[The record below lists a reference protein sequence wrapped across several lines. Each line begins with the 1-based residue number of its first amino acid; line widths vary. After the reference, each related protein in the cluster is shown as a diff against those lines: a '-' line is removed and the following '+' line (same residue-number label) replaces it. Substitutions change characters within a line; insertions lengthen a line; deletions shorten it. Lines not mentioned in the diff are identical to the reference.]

1 MKLITLS
8 PSLGRNYEKSTL
20 HEFLK
25 INLDYVRPGSLFQYL
40 HTLNQFEDHPPTLW
54 VTLIPKMDPLEL
66 GYLADSGS
74 GISLI
79 TLGSG

>member
-25 INLDYVRPGSLFQYL
+25 INLDYVRQGACFSIC
-40 HTLNQFEDHPPTLW
+40 TLNQFEDHPPTLW

-66 GYLADSGS
+66 GFLADSGS